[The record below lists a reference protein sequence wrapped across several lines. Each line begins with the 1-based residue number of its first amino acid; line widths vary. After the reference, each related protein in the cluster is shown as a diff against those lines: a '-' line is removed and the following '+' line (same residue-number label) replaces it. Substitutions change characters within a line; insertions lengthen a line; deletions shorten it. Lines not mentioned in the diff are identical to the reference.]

1 MTRGALADRIAEA
14 TGRTVRGLSPVGSGT
29 AGDRLHRALF
39 EDGGH
44 AMVKSATAGDHLAVE
59 GRMLHFLTERSDLPV
74 PAILASAPDFLVM
87 EEIDAGGILDAE
99 GEAQAADMI
108 ARLHGVTADRHGL
121 DFDTVIGGLAQPNG
135 WDEDWR
141 RFFAEK
147 RLLAMAKQAR
157 DAGRLPG
164 EFMPRIERLAGRLDR
179 WIDAPGP
186 PSLLH
191 GDLWGGNLLAR
202 GGRVAGFI
210 DPAIYFGDAEIELAF
225 TRLFQTFTDAFYRR
239 YADHRPIRPGFIEER
254 CALYNLYPLL
264 VHVRLFGGGYVT
276 RVEHTLTQFGV

>member
-1 MTRGALADRIAEA
+1 MTRGTLADRIAEA
-14 TGRTVRGLSPVGSGT
+14 TGRAVRGLSPIGSGT

-147 RLLAMAKQAR
+147 RLLAMAKQGR

-164 EFMPRIERLAGRLDR
+164 DAAHRLPLKAGAAAARLGRQAARAHVPHREAPAARVARQAAGLQPREAAPAAVFAAGAAVAAAAVAARVADGVLLSRGPVARLAGPRRADPR
-179 WIDAPGP
+179 ARDAG
-186 PSLLH
+186 
-191 GDLWGGNLLAR
+191 R
-202 GGRVAGFI
+202 GH
-210 DPAIYFGDAEIELAF
+210 
-225 TRLFQTFTDAFYRR
+225 RR
-239 YADHRPIRPGFIEER
+239 D
-254 CALYNLYPLL
+254 
-264 VHVRLFGGGYVT
+264 
-276 RVEHTLTQFGV
+276 Q